1 MQKTTQEAVAAVL
14 RGDPTVTAQDRT
26 QIIAVL
32 RDHGCANPSANITRE
47 PRIMRRKQTAE
58 RLGRTTR
65 FVDNLAREG
74 ILTRIILKGRKRAA
88 GFRESEVNALIGG
101 GV

>member
-1 MQKTTQEAVAAVL
+1 MLGTTKEAVAAVL
-14 RGDPTVTAQDRT
+14 KGDPTVTAQDRT

-32 RDHGCANPSANITRE
+32 RDHGCTSPGEKITRE
-47 PRIMRRKQTAE
+47 PRILRRKEAA
-58 RLGRTTR
+58 RRMACTTR
-65 FVDNLAREG
+65 HVDNLAREG

-88 GFRESEVNALIGG
+88 GFRESEINALIGG

>member
-1 MQKTTQEAVAAVL
+1 MMETTKDVVRAVL
-14 RGDPTVTAQDRT
+14 KSDPTLTPQERT
-26 QIIAVL
+26 QIISVL
-32 RDHGCANPSANITRE
+32 RDHGRTCPEAAVTRE
-47 PRIMRRKQTAE
+47 PRILRRKQTAE

-65 FVDNLAREG
+65 YVDNLAREG

-101 GV
+101 SV